1 MGLEKRRRCG
11 DFIAAFQYTKGAS
24 KQEGSRTFTVVGD
37 GRRRGSGFELRN
49 P

>member
-37 GRRRGSGFELRN
+37 GRRRGSGFE
-49 P
+49 